1 MIEISLWEQL
11 AAFAEE
17 GTLSKAAEKL
27 HTSQPALTR
36 AMKKLEIEL
45 GIPLFHRTKNRI
57 SPNDTGRLAAFLG
70 RQLLEQDKDLV
81 RRLKAYD
88 RSLRTISLG
97 CCAPVP
103 QMVLAPM
110 INNLYE
116 GMTISTDMKNDCD
129 FPARLLDGTYQL
141 TVTHYPLDKAEFCCR
156 KCGKEQLFLSVPPDS
171 SLAFYPEIR
180 LSDLDGLSVLL
191 FFRIGFWMEMV
202 KEKAPR
208 AHFMLM
214 VQRSSFTELVEHSA
228 YPCFSSSYFIN
239 RGEMSARR
247 VNIPIA
253 DEESRTSYYLSCL
266 KENGKRF
273 APLFGQMR
281 EDAIS

>member
-36 AMKKLEIEL
+36 SMKKLEMEL
-45 GIPLFHRTKNRI
+45 GIPLFRRSKNHMTL
-57 SPNDTGRLAAFLG
+57 NDTGRLAVTYA
-70 RQLLEQDKDLV
+70 RRLLEQDRDLV
-81 RRLKAYD
+81 LRLKAYD
-88 RSLRTISLG
+88 RSLHTISLG
-97 CCAPVP
+97 FCAPVP
-103 QMVLAPM
+103 QMVMTPM

-116 GMTISTDMKNDCD
+116 GMTISADMKDDRD
-129 FPARLLDGTYQL
+129 FPRRLLDGTYQL
-141 TVTHYPLDKAEFCCR
+141 TVTHYPLEGDDFYCR
-156 KCGKEQLFLSVPPDS
+156 KCGREELFLAVPPSS

-191 FFRIGFWMEMV
+191 FSHIGFWMEMV
-202 KEKAPR
+202 KEKAPQ

-214 VQRSSFTELVEHSA
+214 VQRSSFTELVEHSD
-228 YPCFSSSYFIN
+228 YPCFFSSYYMK
-239 RGEMSARR
+239 RGGMSSRR

-253 DEESRTSYYLSCL
+253 DEECRASYYLSCL
-266 KENGKRF
+266 RGNEKRF

-281 EDAIS
+281 EDTIS